1 MIWLALAALTGL
13 ALLPLAFALRRGTRL
28 RDHRAAALAL
38 HRAQLEELE
47 QERAAG
53 QLGEAEYQAAIL
65 EVQRRLLAADQTSG
79 EDAAGSVRF
88 PLAVLFPLLP
98 LIAMVLYLIGGVPGM
113 DAQPLAERREAAARQ
128 AAEEDALIQRLRH
141 SLATLDARSEQG
153 KKGYMLLGNAEA
165 QRGHMRE
172 AADAWRVVLQS
183 GFDPALAAMTGIA
196 LTQANGKVTEEAAA
210 LFRRALAE
218 GPPDAPWR
226 PMAEKQL
233 RNAPP

>member
-13 ALLPLAFALRRGTRL
+13 ALLPLVLALRRGVSL
-28 RDHRAAALAL
+28 RDRRAAALVL
-38 HRAQLEELE
+38 HRAQLAELE

-53 QLGEAEYQAAIL
+53 QLGEAEYQAAVL
-65 EVQRRLLAADQTSG
+65 EVQRRLLAADRSGG
-79 EDAAGSVRF
+79 EDAAGMVRF

-128 AAEEDALIQRLRH
+128 AAEEDALIQRLRQ
-141 SLATLDARSEQG
+141 SLATLDAHSEQG

-196 LTQANGKVTEEAAA
+196 LVQANGRVTEEAAT

-233 RNAPP
+233 RAAPP